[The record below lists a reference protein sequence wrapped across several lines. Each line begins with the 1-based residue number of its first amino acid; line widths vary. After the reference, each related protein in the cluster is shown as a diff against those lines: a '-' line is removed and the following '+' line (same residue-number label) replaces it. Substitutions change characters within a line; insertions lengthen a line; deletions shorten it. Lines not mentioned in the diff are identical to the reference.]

1 MMNALKIGNVT
12 LDVPLM
18 LAPMAGVADASFR
31 VICRRLGA
39 AYTVSEMVSAK
50 ALCFEQASR
59 EGAPAKSA
67 ALANITA
74 DEAPM
79 AIQLFGRDPAFMAR
93 AAALIESGTYRG
105 AARACA
111 PVAIDI
117 NMGCPV
123 PKVVSNGEGSALM
136 REPQLAAEIV
146 REVKRAVSLPV
157 TVKIRAGFNSAE
169 RNAPELAKRLEDA
182 GADLICVHGR
192 TRQQFYAPSSDNGI
206 IAETKRAVRIPV
218 VGNGDIVTG
227 ADALR
232 MLEETECDALMIG
245 RGTLGNPWV
254 FEEVRAAL
262 EGREYVPPTPAERL
276 QIALEHATDLVAR
289 KGVRIGIPEARKH
302 MAWYCKGLRGA
313 TAARDAL
320 MHAESLEGI
329 KTVFDELLA
338 QAR

>member
-1 MMNALKIGNVT
+1 MMHALKIGNVT

-31 VICRRLGA
+31 VICRRVGA

-59 EGAPAKSA
+59 ESVPAKTA
-67 ALANITA
+67 RLANIT
-74 DEAPM
+74 EGEGPM
-79 AIQLFGRDPAFMAR
+79 AIQLFGRDPDYMAR
-93 AAALIESGTYRG
+93 AAALIESGAYRG
-105 AARACA
+105 ASRVCA
-111 PVAIDI
+111 PAAIDI

-136 REPQLAAEIV
+136 REPELAADIV
-146 REVKRAVSLPV
+146 RAVRRAVSLPV
-157 TVKIRAGFNSAE
+157 TVKIRAGFTAAE

-206 IAETKRAVRIPV
+206 IADTKRAVRIPV
-218 VGNGDIVTG
+218 VGNGDIATG

-232 MLEETECDALMIG
+232 MLAETDCDALMIG
-245 RGTLGNPWV
+245 RGALGNPWI
-254 FEEVRAAL
+254 FEEVRASL
-262 EGREYVPPTPAERL
+262 EGRVFLPPAPAERL
-276 QIALEHATDLVAR
+276 RLALEHATDMVAR
-289 KGVRIGIPEARKH
+289 KGERIGIPEARKH
-302 MAWYCKGLRGA
+302 MAWYCKGMRGA

-320 MHAESLEGI
+320 MHAETLEGI
-329 KTVFDELLA
+329 KVIFDDLLA
-338 QAR
+338 QAL